1 MTPSSF
7 FLDLKLAA
15 RRLGYPLDPD
25 AERLLGSTLDL
36 PIEEWRESPYKRSHA
51 MTRGR
56 RMLMRAV
63 QLALSSG
70 SSYVDGTTMAVAIA
84 DDELPQ
90 CFPAPHD
97 PSRSRRAVPG
107 REESVSPSAFINPS
121 HVHNGSRHASG
132 ANGSRE

>member
-25 AERLLGSTLDL
+25 AERLLASALDL
-36 PIEEWRESPYKRSHA
+36 PVSEWRESPYKRSHA

-63 QLALSSG
+63 QLALNSG

-90 CFPAPHD
+90 SLPTPHD
-97 PSRSRRAVPG
+97 PSRGRRAVPG
-107 REESVSPSAFINPS
+107 REESQSPSAFVNPS
-121 HVHNGSRHASG
+121 HVHNGARHVSG
-132 ANGSRE
+132 MNDSRE